1 MAKWPC
7 ILKGMTKLLPPELR
21 AHVENAYLTRD
32 LDCREIV
39 DELAREFKVQLTSA
53 QIRQWVSR
61 RGLAAKR
68 RELNRQVHERIN
80 ESAIASLAAIKSAKP
95 EELFEEWSRKLVGL
109 AEKSLDT
116 ATKSERVRDL
126 ASAMSAVST
135 AIKLYRNV
143 TGTDTPAPKTPFVFD
158 YNFAS
163 SPLIRRVNMN
173 PMPEARLVMAC

>member
-1 MAKWPC
+1 
-7 ILKGMTKLLPPELR
+7 MTKLLPPELR
-21 AHVENAYLTRD
+21 THVENAYLTRD

-39 DELAREFKVQLTSA
+39 DELTREFKVQLTSA

-68 RELNRQVHERIN
+68 RELNRQVHDRIN

-116 ATKSERVRDL
+116 TTKSERVRDL

-143 TGTDTPAPKTPFVFD
+143 TGTDNPAPKTPFVFD

-163 SPLIRRVNMN
+163 SPLIRRVNLN
-173 PMPEARLVMAC
+173 PIPEARLVMAC